1 VVGRKAGSLPGY
13 AYSPAMKAQDFVWT
27 EAKLDQW
34 LTRPSAVVPGTAM
47 AFEGL
52 PKAEDR
58 AALIAYLASKK

>member
-1 VVGRKAGSLPGY
+1 MVGRKAGSLPGY